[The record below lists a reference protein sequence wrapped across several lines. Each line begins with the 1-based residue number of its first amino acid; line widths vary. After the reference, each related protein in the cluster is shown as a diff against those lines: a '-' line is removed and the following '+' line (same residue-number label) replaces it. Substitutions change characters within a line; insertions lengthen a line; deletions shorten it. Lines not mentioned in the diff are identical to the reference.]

1 MTFATPWAL
10 ALVPPLLVF
19 VWLIA
24 ARGTRTVS
32 RRQHRIAVVV
42 RMVAVALLVIAVAAP
57 AVRRPSHDQSVVFL
71 VDRSASIAGE
81 AILAQDEFLDAALE
95 DAAAQADARIGV
107 VAFGA
112 DVRVDSSLSSEVPS
126 GSITSVVDDSATDL
140 AGALRAT
147 GALLPTEGSR
157 RVVVLTDGVATSG
170 GARVAA
176 EELAELG
183 IAVDVV
189 QLGSSRGPD
198 VLVEGVDLPPAVREG
213 DRVTAEIRIRS
224 NVVGMAEVLIEDS
237 TGEEQRMTVDVVIGD
252 NTVLVEVAAPAP
264 GPLEVR
270 ATAELAGDTQV
281 ENNTNR
287 GLTRVL
293 GPARVAVVE
302 GKAGDADELLR
313 ALAAGGLAVERVGA
327 IPDDRAL
334 LDYDAVVLVNIP
346 APADADVERLTS
358 YVEDLGRGLV
368 VVGGDQAYAMGGYEQ
383 SLLEELLPVRSN
395 PDDLVRRQ
403 PVAEVLLIDT
413 SGSMGQCHCGGE
425 EFVEGGVNKT
435 DISRAGAAQAINAL
449 EPTDRVGV
457 LAFSTGTDWVL
468 PLNLKPDDATARA
481 ALGEL
486 FPQGDTQISTGLRAA
501 YDELKGVDDAL
512 RHIVLFTDG
521 WDPNESGLLPLVR
534 EIADDG
540 ITVSV
545 LGTGEGPGTTLQRM
559 AAVGGGRYYP
569 GTDLSSIPD
578 IFVEE
583 TLTVQRNLTVE
594 GQFFPILAA
603 PSQVTADLVTSPAL
617 LGYVV
622 TQPKNTAST
631 PLLIGEEDPLLAT
644 WQRGLGRVTA
654 WTSDATSRW
663 SAEWVSW
670 DGYVEFWGALVRD
683 VLPPYLETP
692 PELRLDEGHLEIRYV
707 SDEIAIDAAAI
718 ARVRAPDGEIRVV
731 PLQRTSTST
740 FEGSTRADQAGAYW
754 VGVSIDS
761 AQGTVAGGSAG
772 MIAGYGDEF
781 AFREPDPT
789 LAFDIAAITGGRV
802 NPMVPEVFE
811 KAPDVGTAPIELW
824 SWLAGL
830 ALGLFLIDVGLRRL
844 VFSTGDL
851 TVWKAAVRPAS
862 RRPPEKVIDE
872 ETGLLVDAPAP
883 EEVATVGRL
892 LDRKRR

>member
-1 MTFATPWAL
+1 MTFANPWAL
-10 ALVPPLLVF
+10 VLIPPLLVF
-19 VWLIA
+19 VWVVA
-24 ARGTRTVS
+24 ARGIRTVS
-32 RRQHRIAVVV
+32 QGQHRIAVAV
-42 RMVAVALLVIAVAAP
+42 RMVAVALLVIAVCGP
-57 AVRRPSHDQSVVFL
+57 AMRRASNDQSVVFL
-71 VDRSASIAGE
+71 VDRSASISAE
-81 AILAQDEFLDAALE
+81 AARAQDEFL
-95 DAAAQADARIGV
+95 AAAFEVAADEAGARIAV

-112 DVRVDSSLSSEVPS
+112 DVRVDSSLSTEVPS
-126 GSITSVVDDSATDL
+126 RGIASLVDDSGTDL

-157 RVVVLTDGVATSG
+157 RVIVLTDGVVTTD
-170 GARVAA
+170 GARVAS
-176 EELAELG
+176 EELADSG

-189 QLGSSRGPD
+189 LLGSSRGPD

-213 DRVTAEIRIRS
+213 DLVTTEIRIRS
-224 NVVGMAEVLIEDS
+224 NVAGAAELVIDDGS
-237 TGEEQRMTVDVVIGD
+237 GQEQRMPIDLVIGD
-252 NTVLVEVAAPAP
+252 NSVLVEVVAPAP
-264 GPLEVR
+264 GALEVS
-270 ATAELAGDTQV
+270 ATAELAGDSQV

-287 GLTRVL
+287 GVARVL
-293 GPARVAVVE
+293 GPGRVAVVE
-302 GKAGDADELLR
+302 GRAGDAAELLR
-313 ALAAGGLAVERVGA
+313 ALDAGGLIAERVGG
-327 IPDDRAL
+327 IPDDRTL
-334 LDYDAVVLVNIP
+334 LDYDSVILVNVP
-346 APADADVERLTS
+346 APAGADVERLAS

-383 SLLEELLPVRSN
+383 SPLEELLPVRSN

-413 SGSMGQCHCGGE
+413 SGSMGQCHCGGGD
-425 EFVEGGVNKT
+425 FVEGGVNKT
-435 DISRAGAAQAINAL
+435 DISRAGAALAINAL

-468 PLNLKPDDATARA
+468 PLDVKPDDATTQA

-486 FPQGDTQISTGLRAA
+486 FPQGDTQISTGLQAA

-521 WDPNESGLLPLVR
+521 WDPNENGLLPLVR

-603 PSQVTADLVTSPAL
+603 PSQVTSDLATSPAL

-622 TQPKNTAST
+622 TQPKATAST
-631 PLLIGEEDPLLAT
+631 PLLIGEEDPLFAT
-644 WQRGLGRVTA
+644 WQRGLGRVSA

-692 PELRLDEGHLEIRYV
+692 PELRLDEGGLEIRY
-707 SDEIAIDAAAI
+707 EAEGIPIDATAI
-718 ARVRAPDGEIRVV
+718 ARVRTPDGEVRVV

-740 FEGSTRADQAGAYW
+740 LEGSTRADQAGAYW
-754 VGVSIDS
+754 VGVSVDS

-789 LAFDIAAITGGRV
+789 LASDVASVTDGRV
-802 NPMVPEVFE
+802 NPTVSEAFE
-811 KAPDVGTAPIELW
+811 RAPDAGIAQIELW
-824 SWLAGL
+824 PWLAGL
-830 ALGLFLIDVGLRRL
+830 ALGLFLVDVGLRRL
-844 VFSTGDL
+844 VVSAGDL
-851 TVWKAAVRPAS
+851 TVWRAAVRPGS
-862 RRPPEKVIDE
+862 RRPPEKVIDD

-883 EEVATVGRL
+883 QEVATVGRL